1 MKRIFTLK
9 DYIII
14 GSLFIVG
21 IIIIPLTLKAGK
33 ENIRPIV
40 EETLSQ
46 AIDMDYNRRKNKEFH
61 FTTGTGLGRKM
72 KSIKIQTGEGLENI
86 IFEDSLEEERAYQ
99 LVNQY
104 MFTKTNPLQPHDL
117 NEILHEELMKKG
129 VNGRAGVIYYYEDIA
144 HSSEENPKIISSAIQ
159 SGKIFID
166 IKKTAAV
173 KAWVDC
179 NLLTCLRHS
188 SSIALG
194 MLALYTFL
202 FFLYIMFITRRAF
215 RPKNQVME
223 KPTCIIIPAND
234 TTIGKHTTDVDETP
248 LFSFNEKGI
257 KIDPKNRQAYIDGKL
272 LQTTPMTFSI
282 FQLLVENM
290 ERPVTRQLLEK
301 KLWENPEKEE
311 DTAIA
316 NRIHQNISK
325 LRKVLKEFP
334 QYEIVGG
341 KGKGYKLILTS
352 TADTVARNLQQ

>member
-1 MKRIFTLK
+1 MKRFLTLK

-21 IIIIPLTLKAGK
+21 IIIIPFTQKAGK

-117 NEILHEELMKKG
+117 NKIFQEGLMKKG
-129 VNGRAGVIYYYEDIA
+129 VNGRTGVIYYHEDIA
-144 HSSEENPKIISSAIQ
+144 HSSEENLGIISSAIQ
-159 SGKIFID
+159 SDKTFID
-166 IKKTAAV
+166 VKKSAAV

-188 SSIALG
+188 SPIALG
-194 MLALYTFL
+194 MLALYTLLFL
-202 FFLYIMFITRRAF
+202 LYIIFMAKRAF
-215 RPKNQVME
+215 RLKNQVME
-223 KPTCIIIPAND
+223 KPTYIIIPTNES
-234 TTIGKHTTDVDETP
+234 TISKHTPDIKETV
-248 LFSFNEKGI
+248 LLSFTEKGI

-301 KLWENPEKEE
+301 ELWENPEKEE

-325 LRKVLKEFP
+325 LRKVLKKFP

-352 TADTVARNLQQ
+352 TANETAET